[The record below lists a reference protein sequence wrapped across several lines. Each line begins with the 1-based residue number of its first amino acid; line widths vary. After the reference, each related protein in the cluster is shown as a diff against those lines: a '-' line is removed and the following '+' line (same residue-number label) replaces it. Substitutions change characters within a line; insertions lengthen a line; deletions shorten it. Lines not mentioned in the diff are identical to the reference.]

1 MNKKILIAII
11 VIAIIIGGAYFV
23 IKQKST
29 LSEEQISQLQEYADP
44 ITENILQAIN
54 EDDYAKF
61 SKNFT
66 SEMKDTIPEDS
77 FLEIS
82 AMITSAVG
90 DYISKELTKAA
101 KEGSYF
107 SFYYKAKFTDE
118 PDDVDVKVVFEK
130 LNGELEVAGLWF
142 DSPKLRG

>member
-11 VIAIIIGGAYFV
+11 VLAVIIGGAYFV

-66 SEMKDTIPEDS
+66 LEMKETIPENS

-82 AMITSAVG
+82 TMIKSTIG
-90 DYISKELTKAA
+90 DYISKELMKVA
-101 KEGSYF
+101 KEGSHF
-107 SFYYKAKFTDE
+107 SFYIQS
-118 PDDVDVKVVFEK
+118 KVY
-130 LNGELEVAGLWF
+130 
-142 DSPKLRG
+142 R